1 MTAGPEGPVP
11 CFRQL
16 RVAVALLTIAAAAA
30 GCLATR
36 SDLRGLQSE
45 QARIRSELEAMQ
57 ELLVDLT
64 IRVQGNE
71 VGLDRSHRTWSE
83 LRGEVDEITGRVR
96 ELDARLASAGPV
108 PTAAPDGLDYA
119 DSASA
124 FTAAELH
131 YAGGDT
137 QAAERLWGW
146 VADRWPDAV
155 TGQSA
160 RIRQARLVAER
171 GEAIAAVDALLD
183 LLDRARDPQVV
194 GPAYLALADALHA
207 LGESDTARRTLADLL
222 RIQPDGLYADDARRR
237 LADWEAAAGVVTDST
252 VFDAVAPTR

>member
-1 MTAGPEGPVP
+1 MLT
-11 CFRQL
+11 
-16 RVAVALLTIAAAAA
+16 LLLMAASVG

-36 SDLRGLQSE
+36 GDLRDLQSE
-45 QARIRSELEAMQ
+45 QARVRSELAAMQ

-71 VGLDRSHRTWSE
+71 VGLDRSQRTWAE
-83 LRGEVDEITGRVR
+83 LRGEVDEMTGRVR
-96 ELDARLASAGPV
+96 ELDARLASVGPV
-108 PTAAPDGLDYA
+108 PPDAPDGLDYA
-119 DSASA
+119 GSASA

-146 VADRWPDAV
+146 IADRWPDAV

-160 RIRQARLVAER
+160 RIRQARLVAAR

-207 LGESDTARRTLADLL
+207 LGEYDTARRTLADLI

-237 LADWEAAAGVVTDST
+237 LADWEAGAGVVTDT
-252 VFDAVAPTR
+252 TLFDAVAPTR